1 MAQVRAEFNF
11 FKPEVKDISYEKIQ
25 KLVEKGNV
33 VTLTGDAKE
42 VLNKIKTGL
51 SDVIS
56 GVEKTKSVD
65 EVVDAIKLAMIAAR
79 RAIPA
84 STTPSRSAPAGRT
97 DPCSATSIEDFIRKL
112 RILYA
117 SLGGLGTGITWPRMP
132 TTSGT
137 DLKALIDMFNVF
149 KSKEMAT
156 ALENA
161 FFTFDGTRYRIA
173 NAQIPENSIFPIT
186 KRDSG
191 VVKILSTNAASV
203 IAQFYRYHKATKPVN
218 ILTDSAYFKSF
229 YNLYLIK
236 KKRDSSGITG
246 LFRMVKSDDE
256 KKLVRLLTMR
266 STVTVLRAFS
276 TPKEKKWLNENTSI
290 VWSGE
295 SPPLEQIRSTAEDR
309 DEVDAKIMIALNKNL
324 QIIKK
329 MGFVE
334 GDDFTLTDFENLV
347 LAYFEDNLLVKG

>member
-1 MAQVRAEFNF
+1 MSYARAEFNF

-33 VTLTGDAKE
+33 VKLDKDGIKLITDLLTSFGIKD
-42 VLNKIKTGL
+42 VSSIPLGNVPQLNR
-51 SDVIS
+51 VI
-56 GVEKTKSVD
+56 TR
-65 EVVDAIKLAMIAAR
+65 AIKDMKPTAR
-79 RAIPA
+79 
-84 STTPSRSAPAGRT
+84 TDFTVPSRPATGRT
-97 DPCSATSIEDFIRKL
+97 DPCEATSIEDFIQKL

-117 SLGGLGTGITWPRMP
+117 SLGGLETGITWPRMP

-137 DLKALIDMFNVF
+137 DLKALIDMFKVF

-161 FFTFDGTRYRIA
+161 FFTFDGTQHRIA

-186 KRDSG
+186 KDNSG
-191 VVKILSTNAASV
+191 AIQIVSPNAASV
-203 IAQFYRYHKATKPVN
+203 IAQFYRYHKTPKPVE
-218 ILTDSAYFKSF
+218 ILTDSAYFQSF
-229 YNLYLIK
+229 YNLYVIK
-236 KKRDSSGITG
+236 SKRDSSGITG

-276 TPKEKKWLNENTSI
+276 TRQEKQWFNDNTSI

-295 SPPLEQIRSTAEDR
+295 SPPLEQIRSTADDR
-309 DEVDAKIMIALNKNL
+309 DEVDARVTKALNKNL

-347 LAYFEDNLLVKG
+347 LAYFEDNLLVKD